1 MNRIAAALAV
11 AALATATPA
20 AAQDIAGP
28 VAAAVDQFGQSLA
41 ESMTGGPGLFV
52 TVQGEAPLPAAS
64 ATPMTIT
71 IKGEGATA
79 VEAVADRNAQLERVR
94 SVANRFDVAMD
105 VGATNYAI
113 AAANAWEPTSDAWA
127 NAFTGEPSDF
137 GGDQDGQVDV
147 ELIEPIPDNVAAPA
161 ETRTITASVQ
171 VKLDRPNESRLPE
184 FVDALAE
191 AGVTD
196 LDDSLNGLNLGA
208 MTPFLSLLGLD
219 GARDP
224 GEAVWNAATA
234 DGVRKARTQAAAIAE
249 ASGRRLGPVRYVSV
263 LMRSH
268 DGENALVSLAVRFG
282 FEDQQRP

>member
-1 MNRIAAALAV
+1 MNHLAAAVAV
-11 AALATATPA
+11 AALFATPA

-52 TVQGEAPLPAAS
+52 TAQGEAPLPAAAS
-64 ATPMTIT
+64 TPMTVT
-71 IKGEGATA
+71 LKGTGKTA

-105 VGATNYAI
+105 VGATTYAI
-113 AAANAWEPTSDAWA
+113 GETPSWMTAAADDAW
-127 NAFTGEPSDF
+127 TGADEAAMDAMEEAA
-137 GGDQDGQVDV
+137 GAV
-147 ELIEPIPDNVAAPA
+147 EIIEPVNQGAPA
-161 ETRTITASVQ
+161 SMDTRTVTASVV
-171 VKLDRPNESRLPE
+171 VKLDRPNESRLPD
-184 FVDALAE
+184 FVDALAD

-219 GARDP
+219 PTRDP
-224 GEAVWNAATA
+224 GEAVWNEATA
-234 DGVRKARTQAAAIAE
+234 DGVRKARAQAEAIAA
-249 ASGRRLGPVRYVSV
+249 ASGRQLGPVRYVSV

-268 DGENALVSLAVRFG
+268 DGDNALVSVAVRFG
-282 FEDQQRP
+282 FED

>member
-1 MNRIAAALAV
+1 MNHLAAAVAAVTLAV
-11 AALATATPA
+11 AAPA

-52 TVQGEAPLPAAS
+52 TAQGEAPMAAPAS
-64 ATPMTIT
+64 TPMTVT
-71 IKGEGATA
+71 LKGTGKTA
-79 VEAVADRNAQLERVR
+79 VEAVADRNAQLERLR

-105 VGATNYAI
+105 VGATNYSI
-113 AAANAWEPTSDAWA
+113 AAADAWSPASDAWA
-127 NAFTGEPSDF
+127 TAFPGDPSDS
-137 GGDQDGQVDV
+137 GGDRDIQVDV
-147 ELIEPIPDNVAAPA
+147 ELIEPIGDDVAAPA
-161 ETRTITASVQ
+161 DTRTVTASVV

-184 FVDALAE
+184 FVDALVE

-219 GARDP
+219 GAADP
-224 GEAVWNAATA
+224 GEAVWNQATA
-234 DGVRKARTQAAAIAE
+234 DAVRKARAQAGAIAE
-249 ASGRRLGPVRYVSV
+249 ASGRTLGPVRYVSV

-268 DGENALVSLAVRFG
+268 DGENAFVSVAVRFG
-282 FEDQQRP
+282 FED